1 MLFLEFML
9 FKIRFAVVVVGLEET
24 VEVHVV
30 IHLPRLATSLP
41 EHFFMLSSPQPFH
54 NGCRQMFRT

>member
-1 MLFLEFML
+1 ML